1 MYISVY
7 PVAMSIRRTNVYEE
21 NSLGIYTSEEE
32 EDTSF
37 LGISSILYA
46 KIATHIG
53 RQLSFDLWYVFLGV
67 FIICIVE
74 SAQIQNAE
82 NYVGGVIV
90 LIDI

>member
-1 MYISVY
+1 
-7 PVAMSIRRTNVYEE
+7 MSIRRTNVYEE
-21 NSLGIYTSEEE
+21 NSLGIYTSDEE